1 MHWVRQGSRLVETQ
15 IYIGDEWIINQMDRE
30 IAAGL
35 VYLNCFDG
43 MNQLHELVAKCEFP
57 QVGDEGIITWLTF
70 YNENFT
76 RQQIVKHMY
85 EILDM
90 VWEID
95 PNSVIFFV
103 THPPVQGLGKL
114 KDINYNK
121 NLLFAIR

>member
-1 MHWVRQGSRLVETQ
+1 M
-15 IYIGDEWIINQMDRE
+15 
-30 IAAGL
+30 
-35 VYLNCFDG
+35 
-43 MNQLHELVAKCEFP
+43 
-57 QVGDEGIITWLTF
+57 ITWLTF

-85 EILDM
+85 EQQIVKHMYKILDV

-121 NLLFAIR
+121 KLLFAIR